1 MFNKMSLSD
10 CVSLWKEIN
19 GAILTDSIFKSK
31 TFIEIVPESG
41 SAAFIVILALSNL
54 YWEDV

>member
-41 SAAFIVILALSNL
+41 SAAFIVILAF
-54 YWEDV
+54 E